1 MASKNITFETIPAST
16 RKPGKYFEFNTKL
29 AVRTLPTN
37 KQRLEIIG
45 QRLAAGSAPV
55 GLPFKVYD
63 SETAAAMF
71 GRGSQLHLMIIAAIT
86 ANRYVDI
93 TAIGVDDNAAGAA
106 ATHTHT
112 FTGTTTAAG
121 LVTVSCGN
129 RAIEVAVDTG
139 KTAAQ
144 VAAQVE
150 AELDKQTNWPVTYG
164 SAAGVIT
171 GTNRH
176 KGTVG
181 NTIKM
186 DASTTAPGLAVA
198 TAQPSGGLVDPD
210 LTNTL
215 AAAFTASE
223 EILVVPYGTQTA
235 LTALRTHLNDRSS
248 AIEQRGAV
256 GVYASTGTLSAATTL
271 AGQLNAGRLVGA
283 LLPGSASPGYEIA
296 AAFASVMAFEEDPA
310 MPLNTLVLTGI
321 AAPNLASRLSRT
333 EQETCLA
340 NGVTPLEVGPGNQV
354 QIVRAV
360 TTYTVNAEG
369 TNDISLLDVTT
380 IRTLDFVRKSV
391 RERLSLR
398 FPRGKKTVRN
408 KAKVRSEVLD
418 VLIKLEELEVI
429 EAVEENKAGLLV
441 EDDLQDPN
449 RLDIRIPCDVVNG
462 LHVIAARIDLLL

>member
-1 MASKNITFETIPAST
+1 
-16 RKPGKYFEFNTKL
+16 
-29 AVRTLPTN
+29 
-37 KQRLEIIG
+37 
-45 QRLAAGSAPV
+45 
-55 GLPFKVYD
+55 
-63 SETAAAMF
+63 
-71 GRGSQLHLMIIAAIT
+71 
-86 ANRYVDI
+86 
-93 TAIGVDDNAAGAA
+93 
-106 ATHTHT
+106 
-112 FTGTTTAAG
+112 
-121 LVTVSCGN
+121 
-129 RAIEVAVDTG
+129 
-139 KTAAQ
+139 
-144 VAAQVE
+144 
-150 AELDKQTNWPVTYG
+150 
-164 SAAGVIT
+164 
-171 GTNRH
+171 
-176 KGTVG
+176 VG
-181 NTIKM
+181 NTIKV
-186 DASTTAPGLAVA
+186 DASTTAPGLAVVS
-198 TAQPSGGLVDPD
+198 TQPSGGSVDPD
-210 LTNTL
+210 LTTTL
-215 AAAFTASE
+215 ASAFTATE
-223 EILVVPYGTQTA
+223 EILVVPYSTQTA

-296 AAFASVMAFEEDPA
+296 AALASVMAFEEDPA

-340 NGVTPLEVGPGNQV
+340 NGVTPLEVGPGEQV

-369 TNDISLLDVTT
+369 TTDISLLDVTT
-380 IRTLDFVRKSV
+380 IRTLDYVRKSV